1 MSINITVPVRQ
12 GEPIDRAL
20 KRLKARVDKEGIIDD
35 VRRKRAFEN
44 TAQILKR
51 KAKKLTK
58 SWKFMKMEAR
68 ANRERNNH

>member
-1 MSINITVPVRQ
+1 MSVNITVHVRR

-20 KRLKARVDKEGIIDD
+20 KRLKSKIDKEGIIED